1 MTDKEEEHL
10 IHMGDL
16 AEQLLQS
23 EAFATTINSLVEGS
37 FQVFVNTPPEA
48 GEDRERAYGH
58 YRAII
63 DITNTLRQRVSVR
76 DEINAKHEGDNNQ
89 TEEDS

>member
-1 MTDKEEEHL
+1 MRDEEEQL
-10 IHMGDL
+10 IHIGDM

-23 EAFATTINSLVEGS
+23 EAFATTINTLVEGS

-48 GEDRERAYGH
+48 NEERERAYGH
-58 YRAII
+58 YRAIV

-76 DEINAKHEGDNNQ
+76 DEINAKHDGDNNQ
-89 TEEDS
+89 TEEEES